1 MNEFNYIEEIEK
13 EIEKKLNSK
22 SIVSWT
28 DNDYKKLSQLI
39 LDETNISISHQTLK
53 RLFGKVKYKEIYSPQ
68 IATKNALALFLG
80 YKDWQ
85 HFVNSHDQNKPRSYD
100 ANIYQKIKITRKM
113 AFIFCGLVVLIM
125 IVVHSIKLAGQ
136 NENPIVFFTKNV
148 SGTIP
153 YTVSFQ
159 YDISKI
165 KNHDVYIDFDQKE
178 IEDSLK
184 YEKLDKDRKL
194 INHCF
199 ESPGFYNVRL
209 LIEGKVKASAKVHV
223 KAEGWIN
230 YYFNN
235 DNFALRKFVFEFEN
249 KIKDQEQDS
258 LLYISP
264 KDINDQGFKSNTV
277 YYLEHLLYQDF
288 ELSADSSELE
298 VKYRNSPAD
307 GGISCYDVEFRIIG
321 ENGII
326 SVMLV
331 QKGCY
336 RWSEVTVGEVHRN
349 GKFNDLTK
357 LSTEMAIW
365 NTIRIICKNN
375 KALIVNGNDT
385 IFSSEYN
392 KPIGNVKGIR
402 LVTKGSGAFDY
413 VRLLNSKD
421 DIKFE
426 DNFTNNSRNAVS
438 SVHSDSL

>member
-13 EIEKKLNSK
+13 EIEKKLYSK

-53 RLFGKVKYKEIYSPQ
+53 RLFGKVKYKEIYTPQ
-68 IATKNALALFLG
+68 FATKNALALFLG

-85 HFVNSHDQNKPRSYD
+85 HFVNLHFQNKPRSYD

-113 AFIFCGLVVLIM
+113 VFIFCGLVVLIM
-125 IVVHSIKLAGQ
+125 IVVHSIRHAGQ
-136 NENPIVFFTKNV
+136 KENPIVFFTKNV

-165 KNHDVYIDFDQKE
+165 KNQDVFIDLDQKE

-184 YEKLDKDRKL
+184 FEKLDTDRKL

-209 LIEGKVKASAKVHV
+209 LIDGKVRASAKVHV
-223 KAEGWIN
+223 RAKDWIS

-277 YYLEHLLYQDF
+277 YYLEHLLYKDF
-288 ELSADSSELE
+288 ALSADSSELK
-298 VKYRNSPAD
+298 VKYKNSPAD

-321 ENGII
+321 ENGIV

-357 LSTEMAIW
+357 LSSEMASW

-375 KALIVNGNDT
+375 KSLVVNGNDT
-385 IFSSEYN
+385 IFSSEY
-392 KPIGNVKGIR
+392 KMPIGSIKGIR

-413 VRLLNSKD
+413 VRLLNSKGE
-421 DIKFE
+421 IKFE
-426 DNFTNNSRNAVS
+426 DNFTINSRNEVS
-438 SVHSDSL
+438 SIHVDSL